1 MTGLNTK
8 VLPIPT
14 SRVSWFHIPL
24 FYKVLLIRF
33 VILNLKL
40 KCVVSGW
47 PYRNW
52 PPNLI
57 TPRICENRQM
67 CQAYLGPSKPCFK
80 YFICRQGKDPLSRL
94 VLWEGSARVFV
105 SLVSPSY
112 NRCSLSMAFY
122 TQKMYSCMF
131 CMSELLI
138 GFTARRMLLSS
149 QYLAEVCQVKVKR
162 K

>member
-14 SRVSWFHIPL
+14 SHVSWFHIPL

-80 YFICRQGKDPLSRL
+80 YFICRQGKDPFQVGPLRRSSTR
-94 VLWEGSARVFV
+94 ARVWSLRAIV
-105 SLVSPSY
+105 SAHSPWLSIRRKCTVVCSAWVSYWSDLRPEECFSVVDTWPKCV
-112 NRCSLSMAFY
+112 RW
-122 TQKMYSCMF
+122 
-131 CMSELLI
+131 
-138 GFTARRMLLSS
+138 R
-149 QYLAEVCQVKVKR
+149 
-162 K
+162 